1 MFGEIERGIHP
12 GQGTG
17 HRTGIARGPNHGLS
31 AWVELALDRRH
42 GRRPCGPCGE
52 LAHHGDAMQAA
63 EEGVWLHHEAA
74 RLAGPGFTAGDL
86 ADAVRTAMAQL
97 S

>member
-1 MFGEIERGIHP
+1 MVFPSGSSWLSTA
-12 GQGTG
+12 GTG
-17 HRTGIARGPNHGLS
+17 DVLAGLVAS
-31 AWVELALDRRH
+31 R
-42 GRRPCGPCGE
+42 

-74 RLAGPGFTAGDL
+74 RLAGPGFTAGEL